1 MKHASPLLSS
11 PLHRGNQPTGGIPD
25 RSQKFRPTRGP
36 APQSRMASLPAGAAL
51 ALTFILFFLSGC
63 ATPIGVKWIDGKS
76 SYRLLNETALSS
88 DELSPFSTQFLQR
101 FALVEQYRKDPQ
113 GTIAT
118 LHGGLGGPD
127 EQGRLFALAEMSF
140 EHARNYRDQADFLSA
155 ALYAYA
161 FLFPEDSTQQP
172 SPYDPRLRLATE
184 LYNRGIAEGLRASK
198 GHALDIHPRVL
209 NLPRVSL
216 NLNVNPRGTTY
227 GGYRLTELV
236 PTTDLGIRGL
246 RNRYRNPGFGAAL
259 AAQVERTGDQEPS
272 PWLPSNSK
280 VPVTAFV
287 RFSSPHLAFSDRQCS
302 ATLELYDVDETPTT
316 HVGFYTVPL
325 EFDAT
330 AALAYRLEGSPI
342 WDFEIAGFRGKDLN
356 LFEKQSE
363 GELFFLHPYR
373 RGRIPVVFVHG
384 TASSP
389 ARWSEMI
396 NELLTDPGIASRYQF
411 WFYMYKTGNPVS
423 ISAMY
428 LRESLET
435 ALKDLDPEGQDP
447 ALRQMVVIGHSQGGL
462 LTKMTVV
469 DSGNRFW
476 EGTSRKPFEEADLSP
491 DTRDLLRRSLFV
503 KPLPFVKRVA
513 FLSTP
518 HQGSFLAENLVGK
531 IARKLINL
539 PSNMTKV
546 GIQLASLD
554 PIGAAK
560 TTMKMPTSL
569 DNMDWSNPFLRV
581 LASLPVVE
589 GVHVNS
595 IVAVKGDGPVEKG
608 DDGVVRYNSAHL
620 DDAESELV
628 VRSGHSTQSNPH
640 AIEEIRKILYE
651 HACLAGNTPRTASKP
666 GSTQSVIP

>member
-1 MKHASPLLSS
+1 MTPL
-11 PLHRGNQPTGGIPD
+11 PTP
-25 RSQKFRPTRGP
+25 
-36 APQSRMASLPAGAAL
+36 SRRTLMPVGTVL
-51 ALTFILFFLSGC
+51 ALVLLLLLSGC
-63 ATPIGVKWIDGKS
+63 ATPIGVKWIDSKS
-76 SYRLLNETALSS
+76 SYRLLSQSALSS
-88 DELSPFSTQFLQR
+88 DEPSPFSMQFLQR
-101 FALVEQYRKDPQ
+101 FALVEQYRKDPR
-113 GTIAT
+113 GTIAA
-118 LHGGLGGPD
+118 LHRGLGAPD
-127 EQGRLFALAEMSF
+127 EQGRLFALSELSF
-140 EHARNYRDQADFLSA
+140 AHARNSRDQADFLSA

-172 SPYDPRLRLATE
+172 SPYDPRLRLAID
-184 LYNRGIAEGLRASK
+184 LYNRGISNGLRVPQ
-198 GHALDIHPRVL
+198 GHTLDIHSRTIT
-209 NLPRVSL
+209 LPRVTL
-216 NLNVNPRGTTY
+216 NLNLNPKGTTY

-259 AAQVERTGDQEPS
+259 AAQVERTADQQPS

-287 RFSSPHLAFSDRQCS
+287 RFNSLHQAFSDGQCS
-302 ATLELYDVDETPTT
+302 ATIELYDVDETPTIR
-316 HVGFYTVPL
+316 VGAYTVPL

-342 WDFEIAGFRGKDLN
+342 WDFEIAGFRGEDLN

-363 GELFFLHPYR
+363 GELYFLHPYR

-428 LRESLET
+428 LRESLES
-435 ALKDLDPEGQDP
+435 ALKDLDPDGQDP

-518 HQGSFLAENLVGK
+518 HQGSFLAENLVGE

-554 PIGAAK
+554 PVGAAK
-560 TTMKMPTSL
+560 TTLKMPTSL

-620 DDAESELV
+620 SDAESELV
-628 VRSGHSTQSNPH
+628 VRCGHSTQSNPQ

-651 HACLAGNTPRTASKP
+651 HACLEDTTPPSVSNP
-666 GSTQSVIP
+666 GL

>member
-1 MKHASPLLSS
+1 
-11 PLHRGNQPTGGIPD
+11 
-25 RSQKFRPTRGP
+25 
-36 APQSRMASLPAGAAL
+36 MASLPAGAAL